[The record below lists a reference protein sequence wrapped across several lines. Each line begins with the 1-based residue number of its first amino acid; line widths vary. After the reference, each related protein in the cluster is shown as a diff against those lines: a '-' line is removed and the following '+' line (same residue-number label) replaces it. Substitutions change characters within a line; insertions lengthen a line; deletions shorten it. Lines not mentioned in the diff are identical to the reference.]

1 MKYIKFMDNGCVGP
15 YSDAILKSG
24 SWLPELTGD
33 LVLCKNGYHF
43 CMIKDFAKWISTELY
58 SVEVRGDVLSCDDK
72 SCARSIKMTRI
83 ESWNERTARLFA
95 ADCAE
100 HVLHIF
106 EDAIPGDTRP
116 RDAIA
121 AARSFANGEIDAA
134 ASDAAGDAAWCAASD
149 TPSGATSAA
158 ASSAASDAAWAA
170 ARAASSAAASAAA
183 RAAASDAEKEWQLER
198 FMYYIG
204 GEKS

>member
-15 YSDAILKSG
+15 YSGAILESG

-58 SVEVRGDVLSCDDK
+58 SVEVRGDVLSGDDK

-83 ESWNERTARLFA
+83 ESWNDRTARLFA

-134 ASDAAGDAAWCAASD
+134 ASDAASNAAWCAASGAD
-149 TPSGATSAA
+149 SGA
-158 ASSAASDAAWAA
+158 ASG
-170 ARAASSAAASAAA
+170 AA
-183 RAAASDAEKEWQLER
+183 RAAARGAASNATRAAAWDAASDTEKEWQLER

-204 GEKS
+204 GGE